1 MRIQIVSAIVLA
13 FAAFACGGT
22 DAGTTGDE
30 ADIKSASTKIV
41 GTWKEDAN
49 GANLFYS
56 YTFNANGTYDATG
69 GCNPDPAPGEARCF
83 AITRASGKWTIM
95 KSGPQL
101 GAPGGVPELVLTDT
115 FNQKDTYFY
124 SVDAKTLSLST
135 VFRGQA
141 STFQKQ

>member
-1 MRIQIVSAIVLA
+1 MRTQIVSAVVLA
-13 FAAFACGGT
+13 VAAFACGGT

-69 GCNPDPAPGEARCF
+69 GCRQDLALGEAHCF
-83 AITRASGKWTIM
+83 AITHASGKWAIA
-95 KSGPQL
+95 KCGPQL
-101 GAPGGVPELVLTDT
+101 GAPGGVPELVLTDSLD
-115 FNQKDTYFY
+115 QKDTYFY
-124 SVDAKTLSLST
+124 SIDSKTLSLST
-135 VFRGQA
+135 VFRGQS